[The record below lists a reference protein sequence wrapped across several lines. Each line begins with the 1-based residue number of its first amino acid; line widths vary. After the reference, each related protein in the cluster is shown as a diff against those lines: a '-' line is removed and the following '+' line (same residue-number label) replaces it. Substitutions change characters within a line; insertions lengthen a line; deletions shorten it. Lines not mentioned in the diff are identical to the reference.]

1 MKKIRYGAS
10 PAVPSKEKKEK
21 KLASNK
27 TQNQGPV
34 WFLFVKV

>member
-1 MKKIRYGAS
+1 MGPPLLFPPKK
-10 PAVPSKEKKEK
+10 KKEK

-27 TQNQGPV
+27 TKNQGPV